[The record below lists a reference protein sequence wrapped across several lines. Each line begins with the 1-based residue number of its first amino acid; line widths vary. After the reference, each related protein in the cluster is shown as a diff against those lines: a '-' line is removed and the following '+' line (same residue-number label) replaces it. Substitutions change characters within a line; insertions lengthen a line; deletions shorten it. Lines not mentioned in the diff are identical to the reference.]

1 MLALSLYCLSYLTA
15 VYSTG
20 KPKGT
25 LITHECITAAVEG
38 ILDATTMDNSRRIL
52 WSLNYTFD
60 GSLYPLFPTLATGR
74 TLCVAPQNI
83 ILADLAGIIN
93 TMKVDQTNLT
103 PTMAGLL
110 CPEDVPTLE
119 ILATGGEP
127 VTPHMMTVWAP
138 RIKVYTSYGPTEA
151 TICVTT
157 RIVAPGMNI
166 RNVGTPFPRTTA
178 LILDSDTMES
188 VPLSGVGELCIA
200 GPQLARG
207 YLNRPEAT
215 SKAFKDQSNQRFYRT
230 GDLARLLPSGEI
242 ELFGRK
248 DDQVKING
256 HRMELGEI
264 ETAIKEANIFTQCS
278 VIAATVL
285 KRKQL
290 VAFCSIPGQDPVEEP
305 DSAQDLL
312 LPPAHC
318 HTLIAGHTK
327 VQLTKLPQYMV
338 PAIWLPVSKLPVLP
352 SGKTDRKRLIAFA
365 ENMDEGL
372 LKEYLPKE
380 ETSEIS
386 TESEFELRALWSTLF
401 ETPAEEI
408 HANNTFHALGGDS
421 ITALN
426 LGSLLRR
433 NGYSIQMNDILS
445 SPTLRDQARL
455 MVKQQNSNS
464 AAPGAVRQMNYHPSD
479 AVYEEIVR
487 TGISAND
494 IEDIYPCSPGQIEFL
509 TQGNKQEQFW
519 QLMAVRKLPD
529 NLDFD
534 RWIYLTTKLTRN
546 NPILRTLYLYTD
558 KNNPRTAIQVVLRHP
573 ILNLTYR
580 SYKTEDEKQGFLES
594 EWEDRFNPAK
604 PFVRYTLLVNSEDG
618 TRDIAIKLDHASYDG
633 TLLHI
638 FDDQYRALNQNLPIP
653 KHTPFKDFISHV
665 ISIPKQHQ
673 LDYWTHLLQNQS
685 FDFPCT
691 ITHPKLSDVKTAKI
705 SGSVGINDLATSA
718 GVTAPIVFQT
728 AYSLLLAHLSGSRD
742 VIYDNL
748 VTGRN
753 VAIDNPQLIDG
764 NCANFLPF
772 HSRVAGDNPIETL
785 LKSTQAAFWTS
796 TENGL
801 VSLGEIYEAL
811 GRDRSTA
818 AAKSLFCF
826 QPFDPVPSPGQ
837 EDHMRWIVMKMS
849 KNKMTFNYAL
859 QMEVVKGAGKGEY
872 MLRLGYDERAFTKV
886 EARNA
891 LEWYVGCVEG
901 MVKKRFVHELGL

>member
-1 MLALSLYCLSYLTA
+1 
-15 VYSTG
+15 
-20 KPKGT
+20 
-25 LITHECITAAVEG
+25 
-38 ILDATTMDNSRRIL
+38 MDNSRRIL

-60 GSLYPLFPTLATGR
+60 GSFYPLFPTLATGR
-74 TLCVAPQNI
+74 TLCVAPQNT
-83 ILADLAGIIN
+83 ILADIAGIIN

-157 RIVAPGMNI
+157 RIVTPDMNI
-166 RNVGTPFPRTTA
+166 RNVGSPFPKTTA
-178 LILDSDTMES
+178 LILDPDTIEPM
-188 VPLSGVGELCIA
+188 PLGSVGELCIA

-215 SKAFKDQSNQRFYRT
+215 SKAFKDQPDQRFYRT
-230 GDLARLLPSGEI
+230 GDLAKLLSSGEI

-264 ETAIKEANIFTQCS
+264 ETVIREANISNQCS

-285 KRKQL
+285 KKKQL
-290 VAFCSIPGQDPVEEP
+290 VAFYSIPDLGSAEP
-305 DSAQDLL
+305 EQVQDLL
-312 LPPAHC
+312 LPPGE
-318 HTLIAGHTK
+318 GHAPFADQTK
-327 VQLTKLPQYMV
+327 AQLTKLPQYMI
-338 PAIWLPVSKLPVLP
+338 PSIWLPVSKLPVLP
-352 SGKTDRKRLIAFA
+352 SGKTDRKRLVAFA
-365 ENMDEGL
+365 ESMDDGL

-386 TESEFELRALWSTLF
+386 TEAEFELRAVWSTLF
-401 ETPAEEI
+401 QTPAEEI
-408 HANNTFHALGGDS
+408 HANTTFHALGGDS

-455 MVKQQNSNS
+455 MVKQQNSNAN
-464 AAPGAVRQMNYHPSD
+464 AASETAQQMNYQPSD
-479 AVYEEIVR
+479 SVYQQIAGI
-487 TGISAND
+487 GISTND

-519 QLMAVRKLPD
+519 QLMTVRKLPD
-529 NLDFD
+529 DMDFD

-546 NPILRTLYLYTD
+546 SPILRTLYLYAD
-558 KNNPRTAIQVVLRHP
+558 KSNPKTAIQVVLRHP

-580 SYKTEDEKQGFLES
+580 SYTTEDEKQKILES
-594 EWEDRFNPAK
+594 EWEYRFDPAK

-618 TRDIAIKLDHASYDG
+618 TRDLVIKLDHASYDG

-638 FDDQYRALNQNLPIP
+638 FDDQFKALNQDLPIP
-653 KHTPFKDFISHV
+653 KHTPFKEFISHV
-665 ISIPKQHQ
+665 MSTPKQPQ
-673 LDYWTHLLQNQS
+673 LDYWTRLLQNQS
-685 FDFPCT
+685 FDFPST
-691 ITHPKLSDVKTAKI
+691 ITNPKLSNIEVAKI
-705 SGSVGINDLATSA
+705 NSSVGINGLATST

-772 HSRVAGDNPIETL
+772 HCHVAGDNPIDVL

-811 GRDRSTA
+811 ERDRSTA

-826 QPFDPVPSPGQ
+826 QPFDPVPAPEQ

-849 KNKMTFNYAL
+849 KNRMTFNYAL
-859 QMEVVKGAGKGEY
+859 QMEVVKGAEKGEY
-872 MLRLGYDERAFTKV
+872 MLRFGYDERAFTKV
-886 EARNA
+886 EARDA
-891 LEWYVGCVEG
+891 LAWYVGCVEG
-901 MVKKRFVHELGL
+901 MVEGRFVHELGF